1 MPIDKRVDTAAEA
14 LGTVKDGS
22 VVMVSGFGGA
32 GFPNILLDAL
42 HTTGS
47 RDLTIIANS
56 ATHPYSL
63 THKLIEAR
71 MVRKVIVTAAR
82 GRGRELSVFEEQWR
96 EGTIQLECVPQ
107 GNFSE
112 RIRAGGAGIPAF
124 YSPVGYGTDLA
135 KNKETRNFNGKPCI
149 LEEALTGDIAL
160 IRGDLADQYG
170 NINFRFSQMNFGPA
184 MATACEITIAEVRE
198 TVEEPLNYKDIQ
210 LPSVYVNAV
219 VAVGTEL

>member
-1 MPIDKRVDTAAEA
+1 M
-14 LGTVKDGS
+14 
-22 VVMVSGFGGA
+22 
-32 GFPNILLDAL
+32 
-42 HTTGS
+42 
-47 RDLTIIANS
+47 
-56 ATHPYSL
+56 
-63 THKLIEAR
+63 
-71 MVRKVIVTAAR
+71 
-82 GRGRELSVFEEQWR
+82 
-96 EGTIQLECVPQ
+96 
-107 GNFSE
+107 
-112 RIRAGGAGIPAF
+112 AGIPAF

-135 KNKETRNFNGKPCI
+135 KNKETRNFNGRPCI